1 LRVEFRISCR
11 VIPQQKAPFQADST
25 RDFSLK
31 GLYVITGERDAGARH
46 VVPLLEKGTLCKL
59 ELGLEGLSAPLTI
72 MARVVRVDKGG
83 IAFMFDEMDIETF
96 LHLKNILYYNSGNPE
111 RIDKEIIPA
120 N

>member
-1 LRVEFRISCR
+1 MRVEFRISCR
-11 VIPQQKAPFQADST
+11 VIPQQKTPFQADST
-25 RDFSLK
+25 RDLSLK
-31 GLYVITGERDAGARH
+31 GLYVSTGER
-46 VVPLLEKGTLCKL
+46 LEKGTLCKL
-59 ELGLEGLSAPLTI
+59 ELGLEGVPAPLTI